1 MKQRMRGLGML
12 SPREELVNY
21 DKIQGF
27 ISETLAVIENDI
39 WVLIACQLS
48 TTDLIFEIIDH
59 FQRMVSSAILL
70 SASVSKRMLLQ
81 TGHWHHIAVFVP
93 FLPCGLTR

>member
-1 MKQRMRGLGML
+1 ML

-93 FLPCGLTR
+93 LLPCGLTR